1 MKKHCVTKRSPGC
14 GSQRLLRCRSHPAG
28 RCPNSS
34 SLFPPLAAV
43 VAVASGLT
51 DGSRAVSTKKE
62 DPLLEIAAPGG
73 GLSFGCADGVFA
85 FTFAIYSICHPPQKS
100 SAVQKVYRAG
110 LATEGRLCLSTTSQS
125 ASQTAPL
132 VGEPLAKPFT
142 LRGLP
147 KPLPLGEVAS
157 RSDDGEGKPVSREPP
172 CSDKLALWQSD
183 AIAAPALLRQ
193 RPCPLS
199 HLR

>member
-28 RCPNSS
+28 RGPNNS

-62 DPLLEIAAPGG
+62 DPLSELQLRE
-73 GLSFGCADGVFA
+73 GVFFRFGESNELHCFYLLYFYYMPFPA
-85 FTFAIYSICHPPQKS
+85 
-100 SAVQKVYRAG
+100 KVKRCAESLQSGPCYRGQA
-110 LATEGRLCLSTTSQS
+110 RLSTTSQS

-147 KPLPLGEVAS
+147 RPPLDRGGGIAS
-157 RSDDGEGKPVSREPP
+157 AMTERLDYRQ
-172 CSDKLALWQSD
+172 LH
-183 AIAAPALLRQ
+183 PA
-193 RPCPLS
+193 
-199 HLR
+199 